1 MRPKFILNLLLM
13 SLFLAGATF
22 GVLNYI
28 DTTEQSWFWG
38 ALVFYV
44 FLGLAI
50 GWITQRSVNSSNSA
64 FFRGVMGATGL
75 RMILSVLFLA
85 IYLIISDIKAMEFVV
100 YYLILYLFFTIFE
113 IYQLV
118 SKLRTEKRSS
128 LDNTTS

>member
-1 MRPKFILNLLLM
+1 M

>member
-1 MRPKFILNLLLM
+1 MRLKFLFNLLIL
-13 SLFLAGATF
+13 SVLLAAATF
-22 GVLNYI
+22 GLFYFI
-28 DTTEQSWFWG
+28 DTTEQNWFWS
-38 ALVFYV
+38 ALVFYIL
-44 FLGLAI
+44 LGLGI
-50 GWITQRSVNSSNSA
+50 GWMTQRSVNSSNSA

-75 RMILSVLFLA
+75 RMILCVLFLA
-85 IYLIISDIKAMEFVV
+85 IYLIISDIKAKEFIV